1 MHLDGVHTVWK
12 LHFQFEQPSLP
23 NSLILARYSTF
34 PLLQVEGKSV
44 LDRASDEAEW
54 VIFAPL
60 LAMMMRQRGTLVSMQ
75 RLLILPLFLQAG
87 SGERHGHRLL
97 LFVGVILLGF
107 VYSLGVV
114 RARVF
119 LQ

>member
-60 LAMMMRQRGTLVSMQ
+60 LAMMMRQQGSS
-75 RLLILPLFLQAG
+75 RLDAEAASPTALLA
-87 SGERHGHRLL
+87 SG
-97 LFVGVILLGF
+97 
-107 VYSLGVV
+107 
-114 RARVF
+114 
-119 LQ
+119 QW